1 MFIGIRND
9 FRSFPDL
16 LLFASGEIGHD
27 GFAHAGTVHGIMEAD
42 MRSHPYRIFGRIL
55 LVNIHDLVPL
65 PHYQM
70 DGFICNPGQMLQVRP
85 GGGKDIKTGKAA
97 AADFKKLQGEKIFF

>member
-1 MFIGIRND
+1 
-9 FRSFPDL
+9 
-16 LLFASGEIGHD
+16 
-27 GFAHAGTVHGIMEAD
+27 MEAD
-42 MRSHPYRIFGRIL
+42 MRSHPYRIFGRIF

-70 DGFICNPGQMLQVRP
+70 DGFICNSGQMLQVRP
-85 GGGKDIKTGKAA
+85 GGRKDIKTGKAA

>member
-1 MFIGIRND
+1 M
-9 FRSFPDL
+9 
-16 LLFASGEIGHD
+16 
-27 GFAHAGTVHGIMEAD
+27 
-42 MRSHPYRIFGRIL
+42 
-55 LVNIHDLVPL
+55 PL

-97 AADFKKLQGEKIFF
+97 AADFKKLQGEKIFFDSGS